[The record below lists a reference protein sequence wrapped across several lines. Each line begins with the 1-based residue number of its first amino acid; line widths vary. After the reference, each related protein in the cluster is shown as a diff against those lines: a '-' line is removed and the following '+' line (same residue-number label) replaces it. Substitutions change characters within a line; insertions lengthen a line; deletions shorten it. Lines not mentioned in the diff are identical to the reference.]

1 MEQTIIAYYEAIL
14 RQTPTQSQID
24 QWDAFLTEA
33 DDLEDALA
41 DFAQALCL
49 QADEVRSI
57 LRLYQAV
64 FDRMSDSGGLTFWT
78 NRFRDIQEAN
88 PELSYRD
95 ALIETISQW
104 LESDE
109 YIARFGDDLSDEDFL
124 SLVYLNILGRPAD
137 QEGYNFWLAVL
148 KSGAMSREQLIVEFT
163 ESDEFKADVDDEA
176 NGLLKAAAA
185 IDSDTAVDDLPY
197 EFPGGDPYTGELG
210 NEAPVDILIGTDIDE
225 DAEDGDEVNEG
236 QLTVVDPD
244 GGETFTW
251 ELIDPTGTFGLDDPN
266 AQQPK
271 IIVVDASGL
280 DHETDDVMTVTIRVT
295 DSDGNTYEE
304 DVDIDIN
311 DINEGPFNLDL
322 SNLTIAEQ
330 DGSLSNPGLSGLVVG
345 VLTSDD
351 VDDGDTAT
359 YTLLS
364 QSVANAFE
372 IDGDELKVLD
382 PSVIDSE
389 AGVTSIDVEVQVED
403 SGGLTQVKTFTIDV
417 TSLID
422 EDPTNVLPETLNVA
436 ATTPAG
442 LTLADLLAEDPES
455 DPDSHTFS
463 ITGDPTGGAFGIDI
477 TGKKLVLADPT
488 LINSTN
494 LVDGGPVD
502 EDGVVNGLV
511 EVTLNILIED
521 SNGNTYADTIVVT
534 VDQNGLIIPFTDTV
548 VEVLD
553 GSNGDDVF
561 TANAG
566 YGPNAPVPGFNQ
578 TANGGDIANG
588 MGGDDLFVLTKQDN
602 NYQDFARP
610 VTGVTLNDIEGVLII
625 NRDQSP
631 VPPAPT
637 LDLLSEVCTPCIN
650 MPVMASGLDDPVI
663 FEASLSPDIDQVAFG
678 QSLASVGIWDLQ
690 ADFWTLDAAD
700 ANDLGPV
707 VDIFDVTANFVWVDS
722 DPQAKLDGAPI
733 DELVFTVDEVLINEL
748 RITENASGN
757 EPGGP
762 RSEQVG
768 TIRIVASGVPSVLGS
783 INNGFPGGPL
793 LPGWPGAFPPSAQPT
808 THTLNIEVTDL
819 TGSSPTSAVGPA
831 AAAANTAAIDFF
843 AGQVD
848 GIGNP
853 GLSGL
858 ENVNIT
864 GGGDV
869 FLVFDETANDV
880 DSDVPTDGR
889 PLEIVDGAGSG
900 FFFFEEGG
908 FKGVW
913 IDGGDGYD
921 TVGVYSS
928 DLTSGGSS
936 NIVSNVERLKV
947 LDSASGQLSLHPFT
961 DDLQKIVLSAGV
973 SGDLTIINMPDLSQ
987 EGATTDQSL
996 LCDDFG
1002 VEGFV
1007 VEIDQCCYEAPG
1019 NPPVQLGDFPL
1030 DFDLFLDADGGNTA
1044 RIATI
1049 FNVDPGG
1056 LGGAVTVDSLRLRD
1070 INTYHLNV
1078 TDCDNSTDG
1087 LFEVRY
1093 FTAID
1098 PWLRTLLLT
1107 SNSGTNGG
1115 NDTTKI
1121 LQDTASQ
1128 PGGFVSTENLTLIKG
1143 TGDSRNQE
1151 FLEFDGPQAADLKFL
1166 PVLEDWGDDI
1176 GTTRPGGL
1184 LGIAS
1189 NPDNID
1195 HELVVSIDGAVADL
1209 GEGNDIYTGNRFAG
1223 GGDNDLGAD
1232 FIRGNGGNDLLFGAG
1247 GNDQIEGGTGD
1258 DEIQG
1263 EGGDDCLFGDE
1274 GDDLILAGSGN
1285 DYVDGGADDDVIFGG
1300 DDNDNLRGG
1309 SGDDAICGDD
1319 GDDCLHGEAGDD
1331 LLIGGQGDDFL
1342 DAGADGTDMLVGDY
1356 GCEPC
1361 YAHVTIPDTDLE
1373 ECDIFSISID
1383 TDGDGVV
1390 DMTFTTEVGPGNAL
1404 GGGDVLADEVSIAA
1418 DLAARIQD
1426 WIDNSAADPEC
1437 WDVSREFG
1445 IVTICKVGDELVVEG
1460 SGVDAAIPSVHKS
1473 RLDGQIGEGDQF
1485 TFDITWDDGG
1495 PQNQTYTFNYD
1506 PADLGGDV
1514 SADGIV
1520 DTVLEL
1526 KALAELIAG
1535 DFNAGAA
1542 IVPANVDPSN
1552 NGTAAALF
1560 TAGFTMEVDANG
1572 DICLKGPDDKT
1583 GQTPTVA
1590 ISAADGAFDEIL
1602 ATFGQECIDI
1612 DEGQTFQA
1620 GDVVSVGVDI
1630 SGDGLANFLQSITVA
1645 DVDGIAGIDA
1655 RDVAMQL
1662 RNELNTG
1669 ASAAIVTATLDP
1681 NDATKVI
1688 VTADN
1693 AGVGGDFDLIGP
1705 NAAEAARV
1713 VARTN
1718 DLTAEFDAG
1727 DTSLRITIGDDDS
1740 PNTSYSQVWNTD
1752 LATSLADFV
1761 TSHAADILTNHG
1773 LVVRVNTGGDRLE
1786 FVDPDQNTADS
1797 GLTFSADINGTGVA
1811 LVETVDT
1818 AEVLDPQV
1826 CAWDIVINAGETL
1839 DVVVDGILYS
1849 VPFNTDTNTTISDFA
1864 FTHSAALG
1872 PHLIPS
1878 NGGGDVLVFTDF
1890 VPTLGPRVI
1899 DSVMV
1904 NGGNGGSASVNNA
1917 VTSKTLFDPGDVIEV
1932 VVAEDSEDDDT
1943 QSHDFVSQTPG
1954 TPPQP
1959 FDLDVVIDDKTEP
1972 DQDVFVVS
1980 ARANDMAAF
1989 ANDGYDNDHRPNED
2003 FHGLLA
2009 AAGLGTGDGA
2019 GDSGVD
2025 GVVYVMDFN
2034 QGGGGDDLSTYHIN
2048 EAYSKADNTTVD
2060 GRFYDDL
2067 QDAFGLD
2074 AERYQG
2080 DKLAFRK
2087 SDGELDDCGTTFN
2100 YQEEQDQA
2108 VDRDDSDANAVNAFN
2123 ANDDLRYFV
2132 SARSFEDALLDNHG
2146 LIWGVDVDQAIVDDA
2161 IADLADDGMANNSAG
2176 GIADGVWGNATQLLN
2191 IMNAADG
2198 ESWLRVYYNEAGTDA
2213 APEAVM
2219 ELVGLDD
2226 VSQLTFKD
2234 IVGADC
2240 IEDCNEIKT
2249 PEDVWLTL

>member
-24 QWDAFLTEA
+24 QWDAFLGEA

-49 QADEVRSI
+49 QADEVRSV

-109 YIARFGDDLSDEDFL
+109 YIARFGDNLSDEDFL

-137 QEGYNFWLAVL
+137 QDGYNFWLAVL

-185 IDSDTAVDDLPY
+185 IDSDAREDDLPY

-225 DAEDGDEVNEG
+225 DASDGDEVNEG
-236 QLTVVDPD
+236 QLTAVDPD

-311 DINEGPFNLDL
+311 DINEGPYNLDL

-364 QSVANAFE
+364 QSVAGAFE

-442 LTLADLLAEDPES
+442 LPLTNLIAEDPES
-455 DPDSHTFS
+455 DPDSHTFV
-463 ITGDPTGGAFGIDI
+463 ITNDPTGGAFAIDI
-477 TGKKLVLADPT
+477 TGTKLVLADPT

-502 EDGVVNGLV
+502 EDGVINGLV
-511 EVTLNILIED
+511 VFDVEVEITD
-521 SNGNTYADTIVVT
+521 DGGNTFIDTIKVT

-566 YGPNAPVPGFNQ
+566 YGPNAPVPGFQQ
-578 TANGGDIANG
+578 TANAGDIANG
-588 MGGDDLFVLTKQDN
+588 EGGDDLFVLTKQDN
-602 NYQDFARP
+602 NYGDGG
-610 VTGVTLNDIEGVLII
+610 VLVSGVTLNDIESVLII

-631 VPPAPT
+631 LPPQPT
-637 LDLLSEVCTPCIN
+637 LDLLDDVCTPCIN
-650 MPVMASGLDDPVI
+650 MPVMASVFDDPVI
-663 FEASLSPDIDQVAFG
+663 FEASLSPDIDHVAFG
-678 QSLASVGIWDLQ
+678 QSLSSVGIWDLQ
-690 ADFWTLDAAD
+690 ADFWTIDGAD
-700 ANDLGPV
+700 ANDFGPI
-707 VDIFDVTANFVWVDS
+707 VDIFDVTGDFVWVDS
-722 DPQAKLDGAPI
+722 DPQAKLAGEEI

-793 LPGWPGAFPPSAQPT
+793 LPGWPGGFPPSAQPT
-808 THTLNIEVTDL
+808 THTLNIHVTDL
-819 TGSSPTSAVGPA
+819 TGSSPTSAVGVA

-853 GLSGL
+853 GLAGL
-858 ENVNIT
+858 EDVNIT
-864 GGGDV
+864 GDGDV
-869 FLVFDETANDV
+869 FLVFDTAANDLN
-880 DSDVPTDGR
+880 SDAPDDIYA
-889 PLEIVDGAGSG
+889 LEIRDGAGSG
-900 FFFFEEGG
+900 FFFFEEDGFGPGG
-908 FKGVW
+908 GGPVYL
-913 IDGGDGYD
+913 DGGDGFD
-921 TVGVYSS
+921 TLGVFPE
-928 DLTSGGSS
+928 DLSSGGS
-936 NIVSNVERLKV
+936 NFVINVERI
-947 LDSASGQLSLHPFT
+947 
-961 DDLQKIVLSAGV
+961 KILEDAGAPWDTFIDLSAIRDNSLQEVVFADGV
-973 SGDLTIINMPDLSQ
+973 DGDVGVINIPNNPD
-987 EGATTDQSL
+987 ADQDPAV
-996 LCDDFG
+996 LCDTFG
-1002 VEGFV
+1002 NPGVQLIF
-1007 VEIDQCCYEAPG
+1007 DQCCNDGGRGDDG
-1019 NPPVQLGDFPL
+1019 NLPN
-1030 DFDLFLDADGGNTA
+1030 DFDIYLRSETTGARIDTIWKVDVGANDQRIDNFNVENISTLHVRVEDCFAPSGGVFEINHLASRDFELETLLVTDDGSSGTIRILNDNWRYDPNTAWDGGGNNFVISNPFGPA
-1044 RIATI
+1044 SSSAIK
-1049 FNVDPGG
+1049 
-1056 LGGAVTVDSLRLRD
+1056 
-1070 INTYHLNV
+1070 LN
-1078 TDCDNSTDG
+1078 
-1087 LFEVRY
+1087 
-1093 FTAID
+1093 
-1098 PWLRTLLLT
+1098 
-1107 SNSGTNGG
+1107 
-1115 NDTTKI
+1115 
-1121 LQDTASQ
+1121 
-1128 PGGFVSTENLTLIKG
+1128 LIKG
-1143 TGDSRNQE
+1143 TGQVKNQE
-1151 FLEFDGPQAADLKFL
+1151 FLEFDGPMVSELKFL
-1166 PVLEDWGDDI
+1166 PVLESWGSDVNPT
-1176 GTTRPGGL
+1176 TTRPNGE
-1184 LGIAS
+1184 LGIAT
-1189 NPDNID
+1189 DAGKIMD
-1195 HELVVSIDGAVADL
+1195 ELVVSDDGVTADL
-1209 GEGNDIYTGNRFAG
+1209 GEGNDMITGNRITADG
-1223 GGDNDLGAD
+1223 TPGSLGED
-1232 FIRGNGGNDLLFGAG
+1232 FIRLNGGDDLAFGAA

-1263 EGGDDCLFGDE
+1263 EEGDDCLFGDE
-1274 GDDLILAGSGN
+1274 GDDLILGGSGN

-1300 DDNDNLRGG
+1300 DDNDMLRGG
-1309 SGDDAICGDD
+1309 TGNDAICGDD
-1319 GDDCLHGEAGDD
+1319 GDDTLHGEDGDD
-1331 LLIGGQGDDFL
+1331 LLIGGEGDDFL
-1342 DAGADGTDMLVGDY
+1342 DAGASGTDMLVGDY

-1361 YAHVTIPDTDLE
+1361 YAHVTIPDNDLE

-1390 DMTFTTEVGPGNAL
+1390 DTTFTSTVGDPLFL
-1404 GGGDVLADEVSIAA
+1404 GGGNVTADEDVIAA
-1418 DLAARIQD
+1418 DLAAQIQD
-1426 WIDNSAADPEC
+1426 WIDNTAADPSC
-1437 WDVSREFG
+1437 WDVSWENG

-1460 SGVDAAIPSVHKS
+1460 AAVDAAIPAVHKS
-1473 RLDGQIGEGDQF
+1473 ELDGQIGNGDEF
-1485 TFDITWDDGG
+1485 TWDVSWPG
-1495 PQNQTYTFNYD
+1495 NANEMYTYTFNSGA
-1506 PADLGGDV
+1506 PGANLGPV
-1514 SADGIV
+1514 LSADGVV
-1520 DTVLEL
+1520 DTITEL
-1526 KALAELIAG
+1526 QALAADIAA
-1535 DFNAGAA
+1535 DFNANASAA
-1542 IVPANVDPSN
+1542 FQND
-1552 NGTAAALF
+1552 
-1560 TAGFTMEVDANG
+1560 GFTMEVDANG
-1572 DICLKGPDDKT
+1572 DLCLIGPDDKT
-1583 GQTPTVA
+1583 GDTPTVVV
-1590 ISAADGAFDEIL
+1590 SAADGA
-1602 ATFGQECIDI
+1602 ATDIPATPEVTCIDFS
-1612 DEGQTFQA
+1612 T
-1620 GDVVSVGVDI
+1620 
-1630 SGDGLANFLQSITVA
+1630 GDGFLDTGDIVLVQFGGLPYEVAVEDLGRTSPSEMAQAVA
-1645 DVDGIAGIDA
+1645 DAINADA
-1655 RDVAMQL
+1655 
-1662 RNELNTG
+1662 T
-1669 ASAAIVTATLDP
+1669 ASTHVTATIDP
-1681 NDATKVI
+1681 NDDTK
-1688 VTADN
+1688 
-1693 AGVGGDFDLIGP
+1693 LI
-1705 NAAEAARV
+1705 
-1713 VARTN
+1713 
-1718 DLTAEFDAG
+1718 LTAVTPGAAPAYG
-1727 DTSLRITIGDDDS
+1727 AITTVVVDDGDDDEFAQVQIS
-1740 PNTSYSQVWNTD
+1740 ALDLPNNPPASIVVEISTDGNPAINYSVVWNTD
-1752 LATSLADFV
+1752 LATTLQDFL
-1761 TSHAADILTNHG
+1761 TAYEATIATNHD
-1773 LVVRVNTGGDRLE
+1773 LNARIEGGVLQFNELNSPDAASGNPHAPNGPVAGGPLA
-1786 FVDPDQNTADS
+1786 VDTLIDVS
-1797 GLTFSADINGTGVA
+1797 VNGTGVGTIN
-1811 LVETVDT
+1811 VWTDDSHGDDN
-1818 AEVLDPQV
+1818 LDAPV
-1826 CAWDIVINAGETL
+1826 VIPG
-1839 DVVVDGILYS
+1839 
-1849 VPFNTDTNTTISDFA
+1849 TDPAQDN
-1864 FTHSAALG
+1864 
-1872 PHLIPS
+1872 
-1878 NGGGDVLVFTDF
+1878 
-1890 VPTLGPRVI
+1890 
-1899 DSVMV
+1899 
-1904 NGGNGGSASVNNA
+1904 
-1917 VTSKTLFDPGDVIEV
+1917 
-1932 VVAEDSEDDDT
+1932 T
-1943 QSHDFVSQTPG
+1943 QSLTDQGQTDG
-1954 TPPQP
+1954 TPPDP
-1959 FDLDVVIDDKTEP
+1959 FDLDVVLDDKTEA

-1989 ANDGYDNDHRPNED
+1989 ANDGYDNDHRPDVD
-2003 FHGLLA
+2003 FAGLLD
-2009 AAGLGTGDGA
+2009 AAGLATGDGA

-2048 EAYSKADNTTVD
+2048 EAYSKADNTTID
-2060 GRFYDDL
+2060 GRFYDEL
-2067 QDAFGLD
+2067 TDAFGPD
-2074 AERYQG
+2074 ADRYQG
-2080 DKLAFRK
+2080 DKLAFRQ

-2123 ANDDLRYFV
+2123 ANDSLRYFV

-2146 LIWGVDVDQAIVDDA
+2146 LIWGVDVDQSIVDDA
-2161 IADLADDGMANNSAG
+2161 IADLADDNIANNSAG
-2176 GIADGVWGNATQLLN
+2176 GIADGVWGNASQLLN

-2234 IVGADC
+2234 IVGSDC
-2240 IEDCNEIKT
+2240 ISDSNEVKT
-2249 PEDVWLTL
+2249 PEDIWLTV

>member
-364 QSVANAFE
+364 QSVAGAFE

-442 LTLADLLAEDPES
+442 LALTNLIAEDPES
-455 DPDSHTFS
+455 DPDSHTFV
-463 ITGDPTGGAFGIDI
+463 ITNDPTGGAFGIDI
-477 TGKKLVLADPT
+477 TGTKLVLADPT

-502 EDGVVNGLV
+502 EDGVINGLV
-511 EVTLNILIED
+511 VFDVEVEITD
-521 SNGNTYADTIVVT
+521 DGGNTFIDTIKVT

-566 YGPNAPVPGFNQ
+566 YGPNAPVPGFQQ
-578 TANGGDIANG
+578 TANAGDIANG
-588 MGGDDLFVLTKQDN
+588 EGGDDLFVLTKQDN
-602 NYQDFARP
+602 NYGDGG
-610 VTGVTLNDIEGVLII
+610 VLVSGVTLNDIEGVLII
-625 NRDQSP
+625 NRDLSP
-631 VPPAPT
+631 FPPAST

-650 MPVMASGLDDPVI
+650 MPVMAPFFDDPVI

-678 QSLASVGIWDLQ
+678 QSLGSVGIWDLQ
-690 ADFWTLDAAD
+690 ADFWTIDPAD

-707 VDIFDVTANFVWVDS
+707 VDIFDVTGDFVWVDS
-722 DPQAKLDGAPI
+722 DPQSKMAGEEI

-768 TIRIVASGVPSVLGS
+768 SLRIVASGVPSVIGS

-793 LPGWPGAFPPSAQPT
+793 LPLWAGGFAPAFAPT
-808 THTLNIEVTDL
+808 THTLTIDVTDL
-819 TGSSPTSAVGPA
+819 TGSSPTSAVGVA

-848 GIGNP
+848 GIGA
-853 GLSGL
+853 GLTGL
-858 ENVNIT
+858 EDVVIN

-880 DSDVPTDGR
+880 NSDAPADSF

-908 FKGVW
+908 FAGVF
-913 IDGGDGYD
+913 IDGGDGFD
-921 TVGVYSS
+921 TLGVYPE
-928 DLTSGGSS
+928 DLEFGQGW
-936 NIVSNVERLKV
+936 IINVERIKILEDAGASWDTV
-947 LDSASGQLSLHPFT
+947 INLGAVRDNSLQEVVFADGVDGDVAIFNVPIRLDA
-961 DDLQKIVLSAGV
+961 
-973 SGDLTIINMPDLSQ
+973 
-987 EGATTDQSL
+987 DQDPAI
-996 LCDDFG
+996 LCDTFG
-1002 VEGFV
+1002 NPGVQLIF
-1007 VEIDQCCYEAPG
+1007 DQCCNDDG
-1019 NPPVQLGDFPL
+1019 NLPD
-1030 DFDLFLDADGGNTA
+1030 DFDIFIDAEGSAERVD
-1044 RIATI
+1044 TI
-1049 FNVDPGG
+1049 WNVDPNGNTQRIDNFN
-1056 LGGAVTVDSLRLRD
+1056 VRD
-1070 INTYHLNV
+1070 IQTLHISV
-1078 TDCDNSTDG
+1078 VDCDPNTSG
-1087 LFEVRY
+1087 LFEVNHLASQD
-1093 FTAID
+1093 FV
-1098 PWLRTLLLT
+1098 LRTLLLT
-1107 SNSGTNGG
+1107 DDGTAGTTRILNDNWRYDPITAAGSFAQTNPFGPANSAA
-1115 NDTTKI
+1115 I
-1121 LQDTASQ
+1121 
-1128 PGGFVSTENLTLIKG
+1128 NLDLIKG
-1143 TGDSRNQE
+1143 TDGVRNQE
-1151 FLEFDGPQAADLKFL
+1151 LLEFDGPMVSDLKFL

-1176 GTTRPGGL
+1176 GTTRPNGF
-1184 LGIAS
+1184 LGIATD
-1189 NPDNID
+1189 PDKIED
-1195 HELVVSIDGAVADL
+1195 ELVVSDDGVTADL
-1209 GEGNDIYTGNRFAG
+1209 GNGDDMITGNRITADGVTPGF
-1223 GGDNDLGAD
+1223 LGED
-1232 FIRGNGGNDLLFGAG
+1232 FIRLNGGDDLAFGAA

-1258 DEIQG
+1258 DEIHG
-1263 EGGDDCLFGDE
+1263 EDGDDCLFGDE

-1300 DDNDNLRGG
+1300 DGRDNLRGG
-1309 SGDDAICGDD
+1309 DGDDAICGDD

-1361 YAHVTIPDTDLE
+1361 YAHVTIPDSDLE

-1383 TDGDGVV
+1383 TDGDGIV
-1390 DMTFTTEVGPGNAL
+1390 DMTFTTEVGIGTAF
-1404 GGGDVLADEVSIAA
+1404 GGGDVAADDDAIAA

-1437 WDVSREFG
+1437 WDVSWENG

-1460 SGVDAAIPSVHKS
+1460 SAVDAAIPSEHKS
-1473 RLDGQIGEGDQF
+1473 RLDGQIGEGDLF

-1495 PQNQTYTFNYD
+1495 PTNQTYTFTYD

-1535 DFNAGAA
+1535 DFNAGSDAVA
-1542 IVPANVDPSN
+1542 ANVDGAN
-1552 NGTAAALF
+1552 DAAAQALKL
-1560 TAGFTMEVDANG
+1560 AGFSMDVDANG

-1590 ISAADGAFDEIL
+1590 IAAADGAFDEIL

-1612 DEGQTFQA
+1612 DDGQTFQA
-1620 GDVVSVGVDI
+1620 GDSVSLGYDFDQDGVVELWDAI
-1630 SGDGLANFLQSITVA
+1630 EVA

-1655 RDVAMQL
+1655 RDVAQL
-1662 RNELNTG
+1662 LRDAINTG
-1669 ASAAIVTATLDP
+1669 LSANEVTAVLDGGDP
-1681 NDATKVI
+1681 TKII
-1688 VTADN
+1688 VTADV
-1693 AGVGGDFDLIGP
+1693 AGVAGDFDLLGVG
-1705 NAAEAARV
+1705 ATAAARV

-1718 DLTAEFDAG
+1718 DLDGEFDVA
-1727 DTSLRITIGDDDS
+1727 DASLRITIGDDDS
-1740 PNTSYSQVWNTD
+1740 PNTSYSQVWTGPTLTD
-1752 LATSLADFV
+1752 SLDDFV

-1773 LVVRVNTGGDRLE
+1773 LVVRVNAGGDRLE

-1811 LVETVDT
+1811 LVELVDA
-1818 AEVLDPQV
+1818 AEIQDQICEFDLTG
-1826 CAWDIVINAGETL
+1826 DIAGGETL
-1839 DVVVDGILYS
+1839 QVTILGSLYEEVFDTDVATTIDNFIASHSPILSSVVVTRAGDTIIFTEDGPS
-1849 VPFNTDTNTTISDFA
+1849 PFWTGSPPIVQIDGGIPLVADVDDKTDY
-1864 FTHSAALG
+1864 
-1872 PHLIPS
+1872 
-1878 NGGGDVLVFTDF
+1878 V
-1890 VPTLGPRVI
+1890 
-1899 DSVMV
+1899 
-1904 NGGNGGSASVNNA
+1904 
-1917 VTSKTLFDPGDVIEV
+1917 PGDLVEQ

-2003 FHGLLA
+2003 FQGLLA
-2009 AAGLGTGDGA
+2009 AAGLGTGDGVA
-2019 GDSGVD
+2019 DSGVD

-2048 EAYSKADNTTVD
+2048 EAYSKVDNTTVD
-2060 GRFYDDL
+2060 GRFYNDL

-2161 IADLADDGMANNSAG
+2161 IADLADDGFANNSAG

-2249 PEDVWLTL
+2249 PEDIWLTV

>member
-1 MEQTIIAYYEAIL
+1 MTTKQWS
-14 RQTPTQSQID
+14 RKMRSQH
-24 QWDAFLTEA
+24 
-33 DDLEDALA
+33 DL
-41 DFAQALCL
+41 Q
-49 QADEVRSI
+49 
-57 LRLYQAV
+57 
-64 FDRMSDSGGLTFWT
+64 
-78 NRFRDIQEAN
+78 
-88 PELSYRD
+88 
-95 ALIETISQW
+95 
-104 LESDE
+104 
-109 YIARFGDDLSDEDFL
+109 
-124 SLVYLNILGRPAD
+124 
-137 QEGYNFWLAVL
+137 
-148 KSGAMSREQLIVEFT
+148 
-163 ESDEFKADVDDEA
+163 
-176 NGLLKAAAA
+176 NG
-185 IDSDTAVDDLPY
+185 
-197 EFPGGDPYTGELG
+197 
-210 NEAPVDILIGTDIDE
+210 
-225 DAEDGDEVNEG
+225 
-236 QLTVVDPD
+236 
-244 GGETFTW
+244 
-251 ELIDPTGTFGLDDPN
+251 
-266 AQQPK
+266 
-271 IIVVDASGL
+271 
-280 DHETDDVMTVTIRVT
+280 IRRT
-295 DSDGNTYEE
+295 
-304 DVDIDIN
+304 
-311 DINEGPFNLDL
+311 
-322 SNLTIAEQ
+322 
-330 DGSLSNPGLSGLVVG
+330 
-345 VLTSDD
+345 
-351 VDDGDTAT
+351 
-359 YTLLS
+359 
-364 QSVANAFE
+364 
-372 IDGDELKVLD
+372 K
-382 PSVIDSE
+382 
-389 AGVTSIDVEVQVED
+389 
-403 SGGLTQVKTFTIDV
+403 
-417 TSLID
+417 
-422 EDPTNVLPETLNVA
+422 
-436 ATTPAG
+436 TTPYG
-442 LTLADLLAEDPES
+442 NHTH
-455 DPDSHTFS
+455 PDSHTFS

-578 TANGGDIANG
+578 TANAGDIANG

-748 RITENASGN
+748 LITENASGN

-768 TIRIVASGVPSVLGS
+768 TVRIVASGVPSVIGS
-783 INNGFPGGPL
+783 INNGWPGGPF
-793 LPGWPGAFPPSAQPT
+793 LPGWPGGAALSFQPT
-808 THTLNIEVTDL
+808 THTLNIDVTDL
-819 TGSSPTSAVGPA
+819 TGSRPTSAVGVA

-843 AGQVD
+843 AGQLN
-848 GIGNP
+848 GIGA
-853 GLSGL
+853 GLTGL
-858 ENVNIT
+858 EDVVIN

-869 FLVFDETANDV
+869 FLVFDSTANDT
-880 DSDVPTDGR
+880 DSAADPDNFA
-889 PLEIVDGAGSG
+889 LEIVDGAGSS
-900 FFFFEEGG
+900 FFFFEEDG
-908 FKGVW
+908 FGSVGQGLVYL
-913 IDGGDGYD
+913 DGGDGFD
-921 TVGVYSS
+921 TLGVFPE
-928 DLTSGGSS
+928 DLAGNGWV
-936 NIVSNVERLKV
+936 INVERIKILEDAGAPWDTSISLAAVKD
-947 LDSASGQLSLHPFT
+947 DSLQEVVFADGVDGDVQVRHIPNKT
-961 DDLQKIVLSAGV
+961 DA
-973 SGDLTIINMPDLSQ
+973 
-987 EGATTDQSL
+987 DQDPAI
-996 LCDDFG
+996 LCDTYGNPG
-1002 VEGFV
+1002 VQLIF
-1007 VEIDQCCYEAPG
+1007 DQCCNDDG
-1019 NPPVQLGDFPL
+1019 NLPD
-1030 DFDLFLDADGGNTA
+1030 DFDIFLLGETHSTRVD
-1044 RIATI
+1044 TI
-1049 FNVDPGG
+1049 WKVDPGP
-1056 LGGAVTVDSLRLRD
+1056 
-1070 INTYHLNV
+1070 NTQRIDNFNV
-1078 TDCDNSTDG
+1078 ENIKTLHVNVVDCDPNTAG
-1087 LFEVRY
+1087 LFEINHLASSDY
-1093 FTAID
+1093 E
-1098 PWLRTLLLT
+1098 LRTLLVT
-1107 SNSGTNGG
+1107 DDGNAGTTRIL
-1115 NDTTKI
+1115 NDDWKY
-1121 LQDTASQ
+1121 DPNTASGSFFAGN
-1128 PGGFVSTENLTLIKG
+1128 PFGRTWSASINLDLIKG
-1143 TGDSRNQE
+1143 TDGVRNQE

-1166 PVLEDWGDDI
+1166 PALEAWGDDI
-1176 GTTRPGGL
+1176 GTTRPVGM

-1189 NPDNID
+1189 DAAKIMD
-1195 HELVVSIDGAVADL
+1195 ELVVADEGVTADL
-1209 GEGNDIYTGNRFAG
+1209 GNGDDMITGNRITADGSEFQ
-1223 GGDNDLGAD
+1223 LGSD
-1232 FIRGNGGNDLLFGAG
+1232 FIRLNGGDDLAFGAV

-1258 DEIQG
+1258 DEIHG
-1263 EGGDDCLFGDE
+1263 EDGDDCLFGDE

-1300 DDNDNLRGG
+1300 DGRDNLRGG
-1309 SGDDAICGDD
+1309 DGDDAICGDD

-1361 YAHVTIPDTDLE
+1361 YAYVTIPDTDLE
-1373 ECDIFSISID
+1373 DGDWFSISID
-1383 TDGDGVV
+1383 TDGDGVAE
-1390 DMTFTTEVGPGNAL
+1390 TLFQTKVGIDNAY
-1404 GGGDVLADEVSIAA
+1404 GGGDVLPDKESIAA
-1418 DLAARIQD
+1418 DLAARIQN
-1426 WIDNSAADPEC
+1426 WIDFVPADPSC
-1437 WDVSREFG
+1437 WDVSSANG
-1445 IVTICKVGDELVVEG
+1445 IVTICKVGEDLLVEAG
-1460 SGVDAAIPSVHKS
+1460 GVDAAIPSEHKS
-1473 RLDGQIGEGDQF
+1473 RLDGQIGQGDQF
-1485 TFDITWDDGG
+1485 TFDVTWDDGG
-1495 PQNQTYTFNYD
+1495 PQNVTYTYTYN
-1506 PADLGGDV
+1506 PSQLGGGV

-1520 DTVLEL
+1520 DTVPEL
-1526 KALAELIAG
+1526 VALATQIVV
-1535 DFNAGAA
+1535 DFNNGDSGLFANLD
-1542 IVPANVDPSN
+1542 PANN
-1552 NGTAAALF
+1552 AQAQALLD
-1560 TAGFTMEVDANG
+1560 AGFTMAIDANG
-1572 DICLKGPDDKT
+1572 DICLKGPDDET
-1583 GQTPTVA
+1583 GQTPTIAV
-1590 ISAADGAFDEIL
+1590 SAADGAFDEIL
-1602 ATFGQECIDI
+1602 VTFGQECIDI

-1620 GDVVSVGVDI
+1620 GDLVAIGLDGD
-1630 SGDGLANFLQSITVA
+1630 GDGLADAFEEIVVA
-1645 DVDGIAGIDA
+1645 DVDGVAGIDA
-1655 RDVAMQL
+1655 RDVAFQL
-1662 RNELNTG
+1662 RDALNVG
-1669 ASAAIVTATLDP
+1669 ISATAVTAVLDP

-1688 VTADN
+1688 VTADV
-1693 AGVGGDFDLIGP
+1693 AGVAGDFNIVGP

-1773 LVVRVNTGGDRLE
+1773 LVVRVNAGNDRLE
-1786 FVDPDQNTADS
+1786 FVDPDQEIADS
-1797 GLTFSADINGTGVA
+1797 GLTFSADINGTGLA
-1811 LVETVDT
+1811 LVETADT
-1818 AEVLDPQV
+1818 AEVQDQD
-1826 CAWDIVINAGETL
+1826 CAWDIVINPGETL
-1839 DVVVDGILYS
+1839 DVTVNGFVFS
-1849 VPFNTDTNTTISDFA
+1849 VPFNTDANTTINTFIGVHQFELVMSSLDVWNA
-1864 FTHSAALG
+1864 
-1872 PHLIPS
+1872 
-1878 NGGGDVLVFTDF
+1878 GGGVIVLSSHNGFLSSHT
-1890 VPTLGPRVI
+1890 I

-1904 NGGNGGSASVNNA
+1904 NGGNGGSASINNA
-1917 VTSKTLFDPGDVIEV
+1917 NTSKTLYDPGDVIEV

-2034 QGGGGDDLSTYHIN
+2034 QGGGGDDLSTFHIN

-2100 YQEEQDQA
+2100 YEEEQDQA

-2146 LIWGVDVDQAIVDDA
+2146 LIWGVDVTQADVDTA
-2161 IADLADDGMANNSAG
+2161 IADLADGSDANDVG
-2176 GIADGVWGNATQLLN
+2176 GIWSSSTDLITT
-2191 IMNAADG
+2191 MKAADG

-2226 VSQLTFKD
+2226 VSLITFKD

-2249 PEDVWLTL
+2249 PEDIWLTV